1 MVERSNF
8 PKTENEMRDNSKV
21 RPGIGRAISTRR
33 GHTTA
38 EQPRCHFIWWIGA
51 GGQFLPCCSN
61 SRVHTGGVIDN
72 CCNSFNDKFLLWHVQ
87 VRCDMMTCMLWLE
100 INDVNLVIRRTKW
113 NAYFTMNV
121 FLRIASLVYLFFLRE
136 IWTV

>member
-33 GHTTA
+33 GQTTA

-51 GGQFLPCCSN
+51 GGQFCSN
-61 SRVHTGGVIDN
+61 SRVHTGGVIVN
-72 CCNSFNDKFLLWHVQ
+72 CCSIHLTISFTLTCSSSTTKLWRFHWMQ
-87 VRCDMMTCMLWLE
+87 IFRCDIMTCMLWLE

-113 NAYFTMNV
+113 NAYSTMNV
-121 FLRIASLVYLFFLRE
+121 
-136 IWTV
+136 